1 MPDDSLAPRELD
13 PATRGRPAL
22 DGPLA
27 HSPAPDDSRASPLM
41 RPARAPGIDLLL
53 ASAVREVLVMT
64 RHGALGT
71 LRRVDHQ
78 NLRRGVRYRVLAR
91 RCADPVPPG
100 AHVRAVAEVP
110 TEARIIDGSVVV
122 LPAGES
128 GGTAVFRL
136 PGVVVTAAGLFER
149 LWSASGPP
157 DGLGN
162 RERELLSML
171 SAGSTDE
178 SAAVR
183 LGVSV
188 RTVRRM
194 VAGLMDRLGARS
206 RFQAGARAA
215 GRGWLSEWVVENAP
229 T

>member
-1 MPDDSLAPRELD
+1 
-13 PATRGRPAL
+13 
-22 DGPLA
+22 
-27 HSPAPDDSRASPLM
+27 M
-41 RPARAPGIDLLL
+41 RPAGATGVDLLL

-71 LRRVDHQ
+71 LRRVDHE

-91 RCADPVPPG
+91 RSGPAPPG
-100 AHVRAVAEVP
+100 ARVRAMAEVP

-122 LPAGES
+122 LPAGDA

-136 PGVVVTAAGLFER
+136 PGVVVTTAGLFER
-149 LWSASGPP
+149 LWSAAGPP
-157 DGLGN
+157 DGLGT
-162 RERELLSML
+162 RERELLSLL

-188 RTVRRM
+188 RTVRRT

-215 GRGWLSEWVVENAP
+215 GRGWLAEWAAENAP

>member
-1 MPDDSLAPRELD
+1 MSDGSLARSLTRP
-13 PATRGRPAL
+13 PGAT
-22 DGPLA
+22 
-27 HSPAPDDSRASPLM
+27 
-41 RPARAPGIDLLL
+41 GIDLLL

-64 RHGALGT
+64 RHGTLGT
-71 LRRVDHQ
+71 LRRVDHE

-91 RCADPVPPG
+91 RTTGLAPAG

-122 LPAGES
+122 LPAGEP

-136 PGVVVTAAGLFER
+136 PGVVVTTAGLFER
-149 LWSASGPP
+149 LWSAAGPP
-157 DGLGN
+157 DGLGS
-162 RERELLSML
+162 RERELLSLL

-194 VAGLMDRLGARS
+194 VAGLMHRLGARS

-215 GRGWLSEWVVENAP
+215 GRGWLAEWVAENAP